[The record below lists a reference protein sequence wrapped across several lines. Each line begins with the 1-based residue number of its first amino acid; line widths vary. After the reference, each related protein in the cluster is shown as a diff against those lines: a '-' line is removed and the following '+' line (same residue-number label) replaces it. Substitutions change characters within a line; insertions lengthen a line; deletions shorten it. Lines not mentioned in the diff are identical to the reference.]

1 MNCTRTIGNIVFL
14 FFSSGAISLKLH
26 TSNVGVYCV
35 SSANFSPT
43 AYKQVWRTR
52 SDTDISL
59 VKQDSYY
66 PSYMKGS
73 DTINVLRA

>member
-1 MNCTRTIGNIVFL
+1 MLITVECKNLVLLLRHEWLLLNCTMTIGNILFL
-14 FFSSGAISLKLH
+14 FFSRGAISLKLH

-43 AYKQVWRTR
+43 DYKKVWRTR

-59 VKQDSYY
+59 VK
-66 PSYMKGS
+66 
-73 DTINVLRA
+73 